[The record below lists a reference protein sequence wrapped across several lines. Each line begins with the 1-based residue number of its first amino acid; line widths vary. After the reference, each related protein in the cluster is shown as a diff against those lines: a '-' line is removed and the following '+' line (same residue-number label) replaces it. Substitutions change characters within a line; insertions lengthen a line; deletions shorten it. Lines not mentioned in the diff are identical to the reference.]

1 MYQWQNGTKYSG
13 GASMW
18 VISGSYYTTE
28 FHVNLAEAARNGIV
42 TSMAFENR

>member
-42 TSMAFENR
+42 TLMAFENR